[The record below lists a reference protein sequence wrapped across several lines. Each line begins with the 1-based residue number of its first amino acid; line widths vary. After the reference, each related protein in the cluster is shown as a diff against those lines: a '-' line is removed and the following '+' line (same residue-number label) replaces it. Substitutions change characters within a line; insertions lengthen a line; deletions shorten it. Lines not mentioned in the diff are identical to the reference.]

1 GAHVAE
7 QCIAERCAEPPPPPV
22 TCEDRCAAVGRAVGQ
37 ECLELHGDENAEACR
52 ERVRVATAQC
62 IEQNCAP
69 APSCEDI
76 CFERRAGFIDRCV
89 EAGGEPRRC
98 AAEIEPTHL
107 RCLAACNDGD
117 R

>member
-1 GAHVAE
+1 MSRVAE
-7 QCIAERCAEPPPPPV
+7 KQCIAERCASPCPPSPARIAAPPS
-22 TCEDRCAAVGRAVGQ
+22 AASARSASS
-37 ECLELHGDENAEACR
+37 CTADENAEACR